1 MFWDYIVESKDGL
14 KGGYKYEFKYVPQLG
29 KQTGD
34 EPTSGKESVGKGMA
48 ALEKAGLASFASFVL
63 LATVI
68 SSLAFRVVLGA
79 VQREPLIAVSFL
91 KR

>member
-29 KQTGD
+29 EQTGD
-34 EPTSGKESVGKGMA
+34 EPTRGKTSVGRGMA
-48 ALEKAGLASFASFVL
+48 TLEKIGLASFASFML

-91 KR
+91 NR